1 MKPVLLVLA
10 QTGYQDHELQG
21 TRAALLAAGFSVRI
35 ASKEAGAC
43 TGKFGGTE
51 TADLAMRDAD
61 VLEYAC
67 VAFIGG
73 PGMAAYADDEEA
85 CYLAQATAMH
95 GVLLGAICIAPLV
108 LARAGVLAGGKATVW
123 DPSTGSGQVP
133 TVGGP
138 IGVLQECGAIYTG
151 EDVTTDGLIVTA
163 NGPKAAT
170 VFGEALVGKLKT

>member
-21 TRAALLAAGFSVRI
+21 TRDALLEAGFSVRL

-51 TADLAMRDAD
+51 TADLAMRDVD

-108 LARAGVLAGGKATVW
+108 LARAGVLAGCKATVW
-123 DPSTGSGQVP
+123 DEDGKQSAEFQTRDIV
-133 TVGGP
+133 
-138 IGVLQECGAIYTG
+138 YTG